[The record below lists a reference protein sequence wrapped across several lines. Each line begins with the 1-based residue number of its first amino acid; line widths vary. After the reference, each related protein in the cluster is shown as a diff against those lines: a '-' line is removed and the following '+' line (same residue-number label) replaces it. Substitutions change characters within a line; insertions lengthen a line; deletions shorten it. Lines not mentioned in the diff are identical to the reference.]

1 MPDTQT
7 KAGMLQA
14 IRNEAARW
22 DALLA
27 EIGEERMTQPGAMG
41 DWTFKDVVAHMTSWR
56 TGETLKYLDAA
67 RRGDKP
73 AAPPWPEN
81 LTTDEANQWIYERNR
96 DRPLQDVLQESRQSY
111 RQLEAALAAVP
122 EQDLIDPKRFEWMEG
137 EAVGALVT
145 AFRHWREEHE
155 PGIREWM
162 RKIEA

>member
-1 MPDTQT
+1 MPNTQS
-7 KAGMLQA
+7 KAEMLQA
-14 IRNEAARW
+14 IRDEAARW

-41 DWTFKDVVAHMTSWR
+41 DWTFKDVVAHMTGWR
-56 TGETLKYLDAA
+56 TGETLHYLDAA

-73 AAPPWPEN
+73 AAPPWQEDF
-81 LTTDEANQWIYERNR
+81 TTDEANQWIYERNH
-96 DRPLQDVLQESRQSY
+96 DRPLRDVLQESRQSY
-111 RQLEAALAAVP
+111 RQIEEALAAVP
-122 EQDLIDPKRFEWMEG
+122 EQDLIDPNRFEWMEG
-137 EAVGALVT
+137 EALGPLVV